1 MSSATPQCIPSPFE
15 PVSDDELAAALAAA
29 IRDGK
34 RGTMT
39 HEAEVF
45 LATVCAE
52 FLVER
57 MAQAGLVVMRRASS

>member
-1 MSSATPQCIPSPFE
+1 MPSDTPSAVQ

-34 RGTMT
+34 SGTMT
-39 HEAEVF
+39 REAEVF
-45 LATVCAE
+45 LATVSAE

-57 MAQAGLVVMRRASS
+57 MAQAGLVVMRRAKL